1 MIRFGTDGVR
11 GHAGTAPITAEGAVR
26 IGRAAARLAREEGGD
41 RVLLARATRPSG
53 AMLVAAAAAG
63 VAAEGGTALLADV
76 LPTAGLMAALADGI
90 ADAGVMVTASHNP
103 AKDNGFKVMGANG
116 RKLSDA
122 LSSRFEAW
130 IQEDPQPGDPG
141 VLEPI
146 GLQARRCYHRALDDA
161 APGATAL
168 EGLKIAVDL
177 AHGAAT
183 STARWLK
190 ERYPGT
196 TWHLRGT
203 GDGVINEGVGSE
215 HPAGLVDLVLEQGCH
230 AGIAVDGDADRC
242 LLVDERGEIVHGDA
256 LAWLLASTMEVR
268 SLAVTV
274 MSTTALEAALPD
286 VRVERTPV
294 GDRHL
299 MLAMQQHGIPL
310 GCEESGH
317 VLFADGLPGGDGIL
331 TGLRALASARL
342 RERPLSEALA
352 PFVPFPRVKTKVR
365 VSARPPLD
373 ELPELLDAIALG
385 ESKLGPGRVFVRYS
399 GTEPVLRIL
408 VEGPDASVV
417 EDVAFDVTEVARQVL
432 P

>member
-11 GHAGTAPITAEGAVR
+11 GHAGTPPITAEGAVR
-26 IGRAAARLAREEGGD
+26 IGRAAARLAREGGGE
-41 RVLLARATRPSG
+41 RVILARDTRPSG

-90 ADAGVMVTASHNP
+90 AEAGVMVTASHNP
-103 AKDNGFKVMGANG
+103 AGDNGFKVVGANG
-116 RKLSDA
+116 RKLSD
-122 LSSRFEAW
+122 SRSAKFEAW
-130 IQEDPQPGDPG
+130 LGEEPEPGEPG
-141 VLEPI
+141 TLEPV
-146 GLQARRCYHRALDDA
+146 GLQARRCYHRALDEA
-161 APGATAL
+161 APGSTAL
-168 EGLKIAVDL
+168 EGLKVAVDL
-177 AHGAAT
+177 ANGAAA

-203 GDGVINEGVGSE
+203 GDGVINDGAGSE
-215 HPAGLVDLVLEQGCH
+215 HPQAVAELVREHGCH
-230 AGIAVDGDADRC
+230 VGIAVDGDADRC
-242 LLVDERGEIVHGDA
+242 VLVDETGQVVHGDA
-256 LAWLLASTMEVR
+256 LCWLLASHMEVR

-274 MSTTALEAALPD
+274 MSTTALEAALPQ

-331 TGLRALASARL
+331 TGLRAIAAARL
-342 RERPLSEALA
+342 REHALSQALA
-352 PFVPFPRVKTKVR
+352 PFQPFPRVKTKVR

-373 ELPELLDAIALG
+373 ELEELQDAVAAG
-385 ESKLGPGRVFVRYS
+385 QERLGPGRVFLRYS

-408 VEGPDASVV
+408 VEGPDAAAV
-417 EDVAFDVTEVARQVL
+417 EDVAFDVTEVAREVL